1 MPVPYQCQ
9 ALADEIEE
17 LKQERAALQTQ
28 LLSAQ
33 PGDKPHLARQ
43 IRRLYSLIN
52 AKKPALDACVAQ
64 YGGPPPPS
72 PLAVSFTG
80 TMSLTTDRNY
90 PGEPFGAP
98 TTWGLLFD
106 GPRTQVFVTAFP
118 PWVIDTTTAAP
129 PPLPWPF
136 GGVFGPNITTIF
148 PPQQTVLGSG
158 GYSKTDG
165 NLGLALILRFD
176 HSREFR
182 PFYQEDSD
190 LSIVLSTTFPPG
202 SPVTAAG
209 LVTLAGS
216 GVFSGGWLNGRTC
229 NMVVTGTL
237 TPVP

>member
-1 MPVPYQCQ
+1 MPVPTQCQ
-9 ALADEIEE
+9 ELADEIEG
-17 LKQERAALQTQ
+17 LKQESEALETE
-28 LLSAQ
+28 LSSAPPQ
-33 PGDKPHLARQ
+33 NKPGLVRQ
-43 IRRLYSLIN
+43 IARLNSLID
-52 AKKPALDACVAQ
+52 AKQTALDACVAQ
-64 YGGPPPPS
+64 YGGPPPPP

-118 PWVIDTTTAAP
+118 AWVIDTTTAAP
-129 PPLPWPF
+129 PPPPWPF
-136 GGVFGPNITTIF
+136 GGVFGPTNITTIF
-148 PPQQTVLGSG
+148 QIGGGSG

-165 NLGLALILRFD
+165 NLGLALLLRFD

-216 GVFSGGWLNGRTC
+216 GVFSGGWLGGRIC